1 MRKTTLFLTLA
12 GFLLL
17 SAGSALALNPGDL
30 KPIKNPQINP
40 VIFGA
45 MTKDKCEKAVA
56 KVADRLTKVEQYRE
70 AHMKAYNNLVDRITS
85 LIARLKL
92 KGYDAT
98 KLEGDFTV
106 LKDKVQK
113 FSDDY
118 AVCKSKIEELK
129 SWDCANKFSEFKD
142 KLKANRQCLK
152 TVHQDS
158 KDIRGYYF
166 SNIKPDIKAIRQQKV
181 DNGTGSDTE
190 AAE

>member
-17 SAGSALALNPGDL
+17 GASSAWAENPIII
-30 KPIKNPQINP
+30 KPIKDLKINP
-40 VIFGA
+40 AILKL

-56 KVADRLTKVEQYRE
+56 KVTERLTKMEQYQT
-70 AHMKAYNNLVDRITS
+70 AHMKAYGNLDDRITA

-92 KGYDAT
+92 KGYDTA

-106 LKDKVQK
+106 LKNKIEK
-113 FSDDY
+113 FDDDY

-129 SWDCANKFSEFKD
+129 SWDCTNKYSEFKD
-142 KLKANRQCLK
+142 KLKANRLCLK

-158 KDIRGYYF
+158 KDIRGYYAGT
-166 SNIKPDIKAIRQQKV
+166 IKPDIKAIRQQKV
-181 DNGTGSDTE
+181 ENGTGSDTVAGE
-190 AAE
+190 